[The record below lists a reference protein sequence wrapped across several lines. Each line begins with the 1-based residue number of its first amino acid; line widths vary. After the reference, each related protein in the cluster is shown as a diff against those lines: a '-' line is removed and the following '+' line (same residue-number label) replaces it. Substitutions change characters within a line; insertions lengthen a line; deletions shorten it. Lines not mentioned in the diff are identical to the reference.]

1 MTRVLLVGANELIR
15 SGNRYLLDSSGF
27 DVVAE
32 CGSGEEATGAATE
45 LLPDV
50 VLMDIDLDGLSGTEA
65 TRGILAAAPH
75 CRVLL
80 VTIDRDPAG
89 VQRAFSAGA
98 TGVIPRDAAPAELL
112 AAIPTVA
119 AGQQYLHPSLGAAL
133 LREGSNFDRT
143 LKGPGGEL
151 TTRELQML
159 REIAMGRTNME
170 AADRL
175 FLSVRTVE
183 NHRAR
188 LMAKLGATS
197 RAELVRLAIAAGLV
211 EGLAPG

>member
-1 MTRVLLVGANELIR
+1 MTTVLLAGENELIR
-15 SGNRYLLDSSGF
+15 SGLRYLLESGGF
-27 DVVAE
+27 EVVAE
-32 CGSGEEATGAATE
+32 SGSGEEATQAAAQ
-45 LLPDV
+45 LKPDV
-50 VLMDIDLDGLSGTEA
+50 VLMDIKMSGLGGIEA
-65 TRGILAAAPH
+65 TPGILAAAPD
-75 CRVLL
+75 CRVML
-80 VTIDRDPAG
+80 VTIDRDADR

-98 TGVIPRDAAPAELL
+98 TGIIPKDAPPAELL

-119 AGQQYLHPSLGAAL
+119 DGQQYLHASLGAAL
-133 LREGSNFDRT
+133 LREGSNFDRK

-151 TTRELQML
+151 TARELQVL

-188 LMAKLGATS
+188 LMGKLGATS

-211 EGLAPG
+211 DGLAP